1 MKILL
6 FGSNGQIGAYLQK
19 FLVGIGE
26 INACSR
32 KDCDFVDLSQ
42 IENTI
47 TKFKP
52 NIIVNAAAYTNVDK
66 AESEKQK
73 VKAINVDAIE
83 TIVKTAKNLG
93 ALLVDYSSDYIFDGT
108 KNAPYVENDKANPM
122 STYGLA
128 KFQGEEKIR
137 KSGCDHLIFRTS
149 WIYSPSGR
157 NFVNTIIGLAREK
170 DKLSIVDDQIGA
182 PTSAEFVAQVTA
194 HCIRKGIN
202 SKNLGTY
209 HLTAGNSVSWYEFAK
224 YILNYL
230 KSRGFTFRLD
240 TDNIVPVSSEE
251 YKSDAI
257 RPKNSV
263 LNTDLIRKTF
273 ELQLPSWETQV
284 EQVLSKMKLREMDY
298 TV

>member
-6 FGSNGQIGAYLQK
+6 FGSSGQIGAYLQK
-19 FLVGIGE
+19 SLAGMGE
-26 INACSR
+26 IKACSR
-32 KDCDFVDLSQ
+32 NECDFADLNQ
-42 IENTI
+42 IEKTI
-47 TKFKP
+47 IKYKP

-73 VKAINVDAIE
+73 VKAINIDAVEI
-83 TIVKTAKNLG
+83 IAKAAKNLG
-93 ALLVDYSSDYIFDGT
+93 ALLIDYSSDYIFDGT

-149 WIYSPSGR
+149 WIYSPNGR
-157 NFVNTIIGLAREK
+157 NFVNTIINLAREK
-170 DKLSIVDDQIGA
+170 DKLSIVDDQVGA
-182 PTSAEFVAQVTA
+182 PTSAEFVAEVTA
-194 HCIRKGIN
+194 HCIRRGVN
-202 SKNLGTY
+202 SNNWGTY

-240 TDNIVPVSSEE
+240 IDNIVPVSSED
-251 YKSDAI
+251 YKSAAV
-257 RPKNSV
+257 RPKNSI
-263 LNTDLIRKTF
+263 LSTELIKKTF
-273 ELQLPSWETQV
+273 ELQIPSWETQV
-284 EQVLSKMKLREMDY
+284 EQVLSKIKLKEMDY
-298 TV
+298 TS